1 MKKHLLKMAQTAKAH
16 SAWFGLPLVY
26 IGVLLMV
33 CFYAA
38 GLTDSNA
45 LLLLPLA
52 LVVTGVAGYVLHEK
66 HSANY

>member
-1 MKKHLLKMAQTAKAH
+1 
-16 SAWFGLPLVY
+16 
-26 IGVLLMV
+26 MV